1 MTDKRNKS
9 LLILGILISKIS
21 FTLAFLKI
29 NHWYFPAVIGV
40 WFIFDYIAYNKN
52 KNTTLSF
59 LFNDKKKFFNLYL
72 VMFFLGATIELIGR
86 FLLNLWDYPFINNL
100 YLEFVLLLFYPFIL
114 FSFRELYESI
124 ILKLKNKFLAFISAM
139 VAGIIIWEI
148 PNLFSK
154 DWIYTI
160 PYISFNIIGI
170 NIIVIIGWVVLIGF
184 PVYIYNNFFKKLNN
198 KYFNINKTNLVS
210 RLL

>member
-9 LLILGILISKIS
+9 LLILGILISIIS

-100 YLEFVLLLFYPFIL
+100 YLHLENYM
-114 FSFRELYESI
+114 
-124 ILKLKNKFLAFISAM
+124 NQ
-139 VAGIIIWEI
+139 
-148 PNLFSK
+148 
-154 DWIYTI
+154 
-160 PYISFNIIGI
+160 
-170 NIIVIIGWVVLIGF
+170 
-184 PVYIYNNFFKKLNN
+184 
-198 KYFNINKTNLVS
+198 
-210 RLL
+210 

>member
-9 LLILGILISKIS
+9 LLILGILISIIS

-184 PVYIYNNFFKKLNN
+184 PVYIYNNFFKKLN
-198 KYFNINKTNLVS
+198 KKIDNLVS

>member
-9 LLILGILISKIS
+9 LLILGILISIIS

-184 PVYIYNNFFKKLNN
+184 PVYIYNNFFKKLN
-198 KYFNINKTNLVS
+198 KNLVS